1 MTFIILVIAA
11 LLILSFPTLRCAV
24 SHPLKLV
31 RYGVVDLYQYIKY
44 QKWNECSTGE
54 LIAYVGLF
62 GKGKTLSA
70 VHKVVS
76 MYEQYDGK
84 AVWDKERQ
92 MWVEQR
98 VKVLSNVALSIPYDD
113 FVSLQQVVYCAEK
126 NGQYDE
132 EHDTLTVTLVLGDE
146 FSVQM
151 NSRNFKSNIDPLFLN
166 TLLTCRHYH
175 ISMFYTAQ
183 RFGHVDALLR
193 QVTSCVVDC
202 NKLWRFQRQNLYDA
216 WEVENA
222 TSPRLVSPIARRCWF
237 VTDRDYNAYN
247 TLACVGN
254 LQKSF
259 KEGDMLSEEEIN
271 FSILAAIGNLIAWIF
286 IPLGWGNW
294 QATVASITGLVAKE
308 NIVGTLGILYGGGE
322 LTVYQNIAAAF
333 TGITGYSFLVF
344 NLLCAPCFA
353 AIGAIKREMN
363 NAKWTWFA
371 IGYQCGFAYLIALM
385 INQFG
390 NAFTGSLNVI
400 GLIAAIAALALIIY
414 MLFKPYQE
422 ATKLKTR

>member
-1 MTFIILVIAA
+1 MAVIILIGLGLVLA
-11 LLILSFPTLRCAV
+11 LCPTIRCALF
-24 SHPLKLV
+24 HPVKLV
-31 RYGVVDLYQYIKY
+31 RYGAVDLFQYLKY
-44 QKWNECSTGE
+44 RKWNECRTGE
-54 LIAYVGLF
+54 LVAYVGLF

-84 AVWDKERQ
+84 PVWDKDRA

-126 NGQYDE
+126 NGQYDK

-175 ISMFYTAQ
+175 ISMYYTAQ

-202 NKLWRFQRQNLYDA
+202 DKLWRFQRQNLYDA
-216 WEVENA
+216 WEMENA
-222 TSPRLVSPIARRCWF
+222 TNTQLLTPLTRRCWF
-237 VTDRDYNAYN
+237 VTNKDYAAYD

-259 KEGDMLSEEEIN
+259 KEGDMLSEEEILSLRRN
-271 FSILAAIGNLIAWIF
+271 EQQTNMDGVVKPS
-286 IPLGWGNW
+286 
-294 QATVASITGLVAKE
+294 
-308 NIVGTLGILYGGGE
+308 
-322 LTVYQNIAAAF
+322 
-333 TGITGYSFLVF
+333 
-344 NLLCAPCFA
+344 
-353 AIGAIKREMN
+353 R
-363 NAKWTWFA
+363 KWRRS
-371 IGYQCGFAYLIALM
+371 Q
-385 INQFG
+385 
-390 NAFTGSLNVI
+390 
-400 GLIAAIAALALIIY
+400 
-414 MLFKPYQE
+414 K
-422 ATKLKTR
+422 KLRK